1 MKWESSCA
9 KDKGF
14 FFERMYLE
22 RAFIRR
28 EIMQITMKELPL
40 SEKPYEKCLAFG
52 TEKLSDAEN
61 AFLSF
66 VQEREEEMRL
76 IWQIR
81 F

>member
-52 TEKLSDAEN
+52 TEKLSDAELL
-61 AFLSF
+61 A
-66 VQEREEEMRL
+66 VKIGRVHV
-76 IWQIR
+76 
-81 F
+81 